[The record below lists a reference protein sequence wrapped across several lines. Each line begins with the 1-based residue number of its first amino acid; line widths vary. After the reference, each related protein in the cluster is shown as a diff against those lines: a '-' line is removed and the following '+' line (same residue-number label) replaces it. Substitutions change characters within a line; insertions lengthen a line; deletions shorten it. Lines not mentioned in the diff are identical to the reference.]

1 MQITVD
7 RPMKREIDWCRIA
20 KAMVGFIRIG

>member
-7 RPMKREIDWCRIA
+7 RPMKREIDWYKIA
-20 KAMVGFIRIG
+20 KAMVDSIQIG